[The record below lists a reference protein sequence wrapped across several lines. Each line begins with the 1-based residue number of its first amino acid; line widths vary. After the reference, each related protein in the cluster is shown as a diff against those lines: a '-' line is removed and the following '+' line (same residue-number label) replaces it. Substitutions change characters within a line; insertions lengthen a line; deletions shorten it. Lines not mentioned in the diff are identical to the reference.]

1 MKYLLILLACALI
14 IAAAALDVRCG
25 AVRPSSDTIVLVCR
39 ASRLDLLAGH
49 R

>member
-1 MKYLLILLACALI
+1 MKYAVICTICALI

-25 AVRPSSDTIVLVCR
+25 AVRPASDTVVIVCR
-39 ASRLDLLAGH
+39 AGRLSALAG